1 MIMDQLRI
9 KEYTNPKPR
18 IIVPHDI
25 YRYNTVI
32 RKIKNGP
39 YSTTC
44 ECLSHYQ
51 RTDTIY
57 ISSALMQQL
66 HLQNNHHYSMR
77 FIGDTCVITYTLGI
91 FIANSRQ
98 LHRSAH
104 QLKEIVQVGEKYGFI
119 TYVFGYKDVDLS
131 KQKIQAYQYYKQQWL
146 TTNVDIPF
154 VIYNRIPNRKLEA
167 HHQIKKIKQG
177 LQSTSIIFNHDFF
190 NKWQVYEYLFQDNE
204 SRHLLPQAIFQPSE
218 QSVKDWLNS
227 TSIYL
232 KPLQKY
238 RGEESYLIVK
248 RKEQFILIQTDAPPN
263 SKEMYFPSFDLLKT
277 RRFPKGFQHYV
288 MEEAHALFTYH
299 DSEIIFRVNSNKNE
313 NNKWVTT
320 LIAAYQVRHSNRSN
334 LVPLSNL
341 FTEKEEE
348 AFQIKIAK
356 MAVTLSKILENRL
369 DKNLGELAF
378 DVAIDKEK
386 RTWLLDV
393 YSRPSWRILDHGTL
407 YPFALD
413 MIEHLFRYS
422 FYLHNQKRMNLS

>member
-104 QLKEIVQVGEKYGFI
+104 QLKEIVQVGGEKYGFI

-238 RGEESYLIVK
+238 RGGEESYLIVK
-248 RKEQFILIQTDAPPN
+248 RKEQFILIQTDAPP
-263 SKEMYFPSFDLLKT
+263 
-277 RRFPKGFQHYV
+277 
-288 MEEAHALFTYH
+288 
-299 DSEIIFRVNSNKNE
+299 
-313 NNKWVTT
+313 
-320 LIAAYQVRHSNRSN
+320 
-334 LVPLSNL
+334 
-341 FTEKEEE
+341 
-348 AFQIKIAK
+348 
-356 MAVTLSKILENRL
+356 
-369 DKNLGELAF
+369 
-378 DVAIDKEK
+378 
-386 RTWLLDV
+386 
-393 YSRPSWRILDHGTL
+393 
-407 YPFALD
+407 
-413 MIEHLFRYS
+413 
-422 FYLHNQKRMNLS
+422 